1 MLELAQEPLHPRGVG
16 GGGGGGG
23 AGPTVSLR
31 AGVVRAD
38 LPLTVLPLAGLSP
51 LQRGLS
57 EEAVPPPLPPRPTTH
72 TAGCPA
78 APLAPLTLRAEP

>member
-1 MLELAQEPLHPRGVG
+1 MLELAQEPLDARAVG

-23 AGPTVSLR
+23 LAGSVRT
-31 AGVVRAD
+31 GVVRAD

-51 LQRGLS
+51 LQSSLS
-57 EEAVPPPLPPRPTTH
+57 QEAVPPPLSPRAAAH